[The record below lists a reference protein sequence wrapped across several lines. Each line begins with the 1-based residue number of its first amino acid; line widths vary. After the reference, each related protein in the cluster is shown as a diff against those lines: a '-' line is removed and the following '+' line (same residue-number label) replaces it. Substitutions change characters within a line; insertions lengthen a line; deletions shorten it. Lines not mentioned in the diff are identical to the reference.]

1 MTDVITIGKFNRKK
15 RKLAGQK
22 VVIYLLR
29 KTTLNTKERL
39 PITVHNFYL
48 DERISFGISEFEGIL
63 VKSKLSWNCCFGWG
77 KTKTCITFIHSFDL
91 FTSSSYIKDWIET
104 FSLELLL
111 TCIDTTLIAT
121 FLCFYKIK
129 LN

>member
-63 VKSKLSWNCCFGWG
+63 VKSKRSWNCCFGWG
-77 KTKTCITFIHSFDL
+77 KTKTCITFIHSLIYLPAAPISKIGLKL
-91 FTSSSYIKDWIET
+91 FRLN
-104 FSLELLL
+104 FCSL
-111 TCIDTTLIAT
+111 A
-121 FLCFYKIK
+121 
-129 LN
+129 

>member
-63 VKSKLSWNCCFGWG
+63 VKSKRSWNCCFGWA
-77 KTKTCITFIHSFDL
+77 KRKLVSLLFIHLIYLPSAAPISKIGLKL
-91 FTSSSYIKDWIET
+91 FRLN
-104 FSLELLL
+104 FCSL
-111 TCIDTTLIAT
+111 A
-121 FLCFYKIK
+121 
-129 LN
+129 